1 MSKELN
7 SYDLSRDF
15 FDWSFSNPEK
25 VRPNHI
31 ALYFFIIEHCNRL
44 GWKEKFGLPTSM
56 AKEAIGIRSYNT
68 YIQTLNELS
77 EWGFIYL
84 HERSKNQYSS
94 NIIAISKNDKALD
107 KALDKAFIKHAT
119 KQSES
124 TIQSTGESI
133 SSIDKPRTIEQVNQE
148 QGTSNTVAIAPSFNF
163 KKELLNYGFE
173 EKLVDEWLSVRKSK
187 KAKNTETA
195 FNGFIREVEKSS
207 KPINEV
213 LRTCVEK
220 SWQGFNADWLKN
232 QSVGVIQT
240 KQDLTKQILAKRYG
254 NSSSS
259 AY

>member
-207 KPINEV
+207 KPN
-213 LRTCVEK
+213 
-220 SWQGFNADWLKN
+220 
-232 QSVGVIQT
+232 
-240 KQDLTKQILAKRYG
+240 
-254 NSSSS
+254 
-259 AY
+259 